1 MLGPVEVRAGGK
13 RLAGGRPQ
21 QAVVLAAL
29 AVDAGRLVPVESLIG
44 RVWGSAAPPR
54 ARQLLQTHINRIRRL
69 LGQATDDVLVARRGD
84 GYVLELPPERVDLHR
99 FGRLVERAAAP
110 EHSDAERVGLLR
122 EALGLWRGEP
132 LAGLSGEWVEHTRQV
147 WRQLRLSA
155 VLAWASAE
163 LAVGNA
169 RAVIDRV
176 TGELAEHPLV
186 EPLAAVLMRAL
197 AAAGRGAEAL
207 DRYTAIRTH
216 LAEELGADPG
226 PELQAVHRAIL
237 RGEASAA
244 AASQHVPA
252 QLPADVAAF
261 TGRGGELER
270 LDALLPAG
278 GATATAVVLSA
289 VSGTAGVGK
298 TALAIHWAHQVRGR
312 FPDGQ
317 LYVNLRG
324 YDPDQPMTA
333 ADALAR
339 FLAALGVPG
348 PEIPLDLDER
358 AARYRTAV
366 AGRRMLILLDN
377 ASSAE
382 QVRPLLP
389 GTGGCAVLITSRDSL
404 AGLVARDGAHRLDL
418 DLLPPAD
425 AHALLRRLIGDRAGA
440 EPAATAALV
449 DLCAR
454 LPLALRVAA
463 ELAISRPATSLA
475 HLAGELAERQR
486 RLHMLDAGGDPRATV
501 ATVFSWSVQHL
512 PLDAART
519 FRLLGLHPGAD
530 TDVYAV
536 AALAGT
542 DLASAQRALDML
554 IRAHLVDSTTAG
566 RYGMHDLL
574 RAYAATIAST
584 QDSEGT
590 RAAAV
595 DRLYAYYLATAMTA
609 MDHLYPAEAHRRPR
623 VPRPATPSPELGG
636 ADAARAWLDAERASL
651 VAAARGAPPG
661 STYPVLLSTTLF
673 RYLDGGHYTDAMA
686 VHDAAHETARR
697 AGDLAGQAHA
707 VRGIGAV
714 HLKLGRYSAA
724 EDHFERAATLFAKAD
739 DVTGQAVA
747 LTALGTVGQRQ
758 GTYASAAEHHTQAI
772 ALFRQSG
779 DGSGEGRALNNLA
792 VIETLLGRHVE
803 AARHHEEA
811 ATLARQAGDGSGEAA
826 ALNNLGLVEQRLG
839 RDGEA
844 AGHHRLAV
852 ALFRQLGDR
861 SGEASS
867 LDNLGI
873 AYTRLGQPGEA
884 TAYFEQALTLFRE
897 IGDREGQAWVLNG
910 LGEAAHAGGHPG
922 AAVDHH
928 ATALA
933 ITLDIGA
940 VDQQARALAGLGHA
954 HAALGDE
961 PRARERYDEALALY
975 TDLESFE
982 AAKVRARLEALKAGE
997 PGRGRASGKLSS

>member
-1 MLGPVEVRAGGK
+1 MELRLLGPVEVHTGTR

-29 AVDAGRLVPVESLIG
+29 AVDAGRLVPVESLIV
-44 RVWGSAAPPR
+44 RVWGSSPPPR
-54 ARQLLQTHINRIRRL
+54 ARQLLQTHINRIRRM
-69 LGQATDDVLVARRGD
+69 LGEAAGGGGLVVRRAD
-84 GYVLELPPERVDLHR
+84 GYLLELAPERVDMHR
-99 FGRLVERAAAP
+99 FGRLVERAAAAG
-110 EHSDAERVGLLR
+110 HSAEDRVELLR

-132 LAGLSGEWVEHTRQV
+132 LAGLSGQWVEHTRHV
-147 WRQLRLSA
+147 WRQQRLSA
-155 VLAWASAE
+155 LLAWARAE
-163 LAVGNA
+163 LEVSNA
-169 RAVIDRV
+169 PAVIDRV

-197 AAAGRGAEAL
+197 AAAGRAAEAL
-207 DRYTAIRTH
+207 DRYAATRAH

-226 PELQAVHRAIL
+226 PELQAVHQAIL
-237 RGEASAA
+237 RGEGGPPPPAATA
-244 AASQHVPA
+244 AASQHTPA

-261 TGRGGELER
+261 TGRGDELER
-270 LDALLPAG
+270 LDAILAAPG
-278 GATATAVVLSA
+278 GTAAAAVVLSA

-324 YDPDQPMTA
+324 YDPDQPVTA

-348 PEIPLDLDER
+348 PEIPLDQDER
-358 AARYRTAV
+358 AARYRSAL

-389 GTGGCAVLITSRDSL
+389 GTGGCAVVITSRDRL

-425 AHALLRRLIGDRAGA
+425 AYALLHRLIGDRTHA
-440 EPAATAALV
+440 EPVATASLV

-463 ELAISRPATSLA
+463 ELAVSRPGTSLTR
-475 HLAGELAERQR
+475 LAGELAERQR
-486 RLHMLDAGGDPRATV
+486 RLELLDAGGDPRSTV
-501 ATVFSWSVQHL
+501 AMVFSWSIQHL
-512 PLDAART
+512 PPEAART

-530 TDVYAV
+530 ADAYAV
-536 AALAGT
+536 AALTGA
-542 DLASAQRALDML
+542 DLAATRRDLDTL
-554 IRAHLVDSTTAG
+554 TRAHLVDPTAPG

-574 RAYAATIAST
+574 RAYAASLAST
-584 QDSEGT
+584 QDTEDT
-590 RAAAV
+590 RSAAL

-609 MDHLYPAEAHRRPR
+609 MDHLYPAESHRRPR
-623 VPRPATPSPELGG
+623 VPPPSTPSPALAG
-636 ADAARAWLDAERASL
+636 AGSARAWLDAERAAL
-651 VAAARGAPPG
+651 VATVRGAPPG
-661 STYPVLLSTTLF
+661 SAYPTLLSTTLF

-686 VHDAAHETARR
+686 VHDAAYEAARQ

-707 VRGIGAV
+707 LRGIGAV
-714 HLKLGRYSAA
+714 HLKLGRYTAAA
-724 EDHFERAATLFAKAD
+724 EHFEQAATLFAKAD
-739 DVTGQAVA
+739 DLAGQAVA
-747 LTALGTVGQRQ
+747 LTALGTVEQRQ
-758 GTYASAAEHHTQAI
+758 GTYASAADHHQQAM
-772 ALFRQSG
+772 ALFRQAG

-792 VIETLLGRHVE
+792 IIETLLGRHAE
-803 AARHHEEA
+803 SARHHEEA

-839 RDGEA
+839 RDEEA
-844 AGHHRLAV
+844 AEHHRQAV

-873 AYTRLGQPGEA
+873 AHTRLGQPAQAA
-884 TAYFEQALTLFRE
+884 TYFELALTLFRE
-897 IGDREGQAWVLNG
+897 IGDREGQAWALNG
-910 LGEAAHAGGHPG
+910 LGEAAHARGEPG
-922 AAVDHH
+922 DALEHH
-928 ATALA
+928 GAALA

-954 HAALGDE
+954 HHALGDAE
-961 PRARERYDEALALY
+961 RARSRYGEALVLY

-982 AAKVRARLEALKAGE
+982 AAKVRTRLAAL
-997 PGRGRASGKLSS
+997 PPQP

>member
-1 MLGPVEVRAGGK
+1 MLGPVEVHAGGR

-54 ARQLLQTHINRIRRL
+54 ARQLVQTHINRIRRL
-69 LGQATDDVLVARRGD
+69 LGQAAGDVVVARRGD

-110 EHSDAERVGLLR
+110 ERSDTDRVGLLR

-132 LAGLSGEWVEHTRQV
+132 LAGLSGQWVEHTRHV
-147 WRQLRLSA
+147 WQQLRLSA
-155 VLAWASAE
+155 VLAWARAE

-169 RAVIDRV
+169 PAVIDRV

-207 DRYTAIRTH
+207 DRYAATRVH

-226 PELQAVHRAIL
+226 PELQEVHRAIL

-244 AASQHVPA
+244 AASPQVPA

-261 TGRGGELER
+261 TGRGDELAR
-270 LDALLPAG
+270 LDTLLAAPAG
-278 GATATAVVLSA
+278 AAVVLSA

-324 YDPDQPMTA
+324 YDPDRPMTA

-348 PEIPLDLDER
+348 PDIPLDLEER

-366 AGRRMLILLDN
+366 DGRRMLILLDN

-389 GTGGCAVLITSRDSL
+389 GTGGCAVVITSRDSL

-425 AHALLRRLIGDRAGA
+425 AYALLHRLIGDRAGA

-449 DLCAR
+449 GRCAR

-463 ELAISRPATSLA
+463 ELAISRPATPLA
-475 HLAGELAERQR
+475 DLAGELAERQQ
-486 RLHMLDAGGDPRATV
+486 RLSLLDAGGDPRATV

-512 PLDAART
+512 PRDAART

-536 AALAGT
+536 AALAST
-542 DLASAQRALDML
+542 DLAGAYRALGVL
-554 IRAHLVDSTTAG
+554 TRAHLVDATTAG

-584 QDSEGT
+584 QDTEQA

-595 DRLYAYYLATAMTA
+595 DRLLAYYLANAMTA
-609 MDHLYPAEAHRRPR
+609 MDQLYPAEAHRRPR
-623 VPRPATPSPELGG
+623 VPRPATPSPDLSS
-636 ADAARAWLDAERASL
+636 AATARAWLDAERASL
-651 VAAARGAPPG
+651 VATARGAPPG
-661 STYPVLLSTTLF
+661 STYPVRLSTTLF

-686 VHDAAHETARR
+686 LHDAAWVAARR

-707 VRGIGAV
+707 VRGVGAV
-714 HLKLGRYSAA
+714 HLKLGRYDAA
-724 EDHFERAATLFAKAD
+724 EERFERAAALFAKAD
-739 DVTGQAVA
+739 DTTGQAVA
-747 LTALGTVGQRQ
+747 LTALGTVEQRQ
-758 GTYASAAEHHTQAI
+758 GAYASAAEHHQQAI
-772 ALFRQSG
+772 VLFRQAG

-792 VIETLLGRHVE
+792 IIETLVGRHTE

-811 ATLARQAGDGSGEAA
+811 ATLARQSGDGSGEAA

-839 RDGEA
+839 RDREA
-844 AGHHRLAV
+844 AEHHRQAV
-852 ALFRQLGDR
+852 ALFRQLGDH

-873 AYTRLGQPGEA
+873 AYTRIGLPGRA
-884 TAYFEQALTLFRE
+884 TGYFEQALALFRR

-910 LGEAAHAGGHPG
+910 LGEAAHAGGRPG
-922 AAVDHH
+922 DALDHH

-954 HAALGDE
+954 HEALDD
-961 PRARERYDEALALY
+961 PRRARVRYDEALALY

-982 AAKVRARLEALKAGE
+982 AAKVRARLEALTGALK
-997 PGRGRASGKLSS
+997 